1 MKENESDKF
10 AVACF
15 VCDSLVAFAL
25 TYQSADKSRDKHV
38 RKTGHPK
45 NMIHIKLP
53 KLLKL

>member
-1 MKENESDKF
+1 MKENETDKY

-15 VCDSLVAFAL
+15 VCDALISFAL
-25 TYQSADKSRDKHV
+25 TYQAADRSRDKHV

-45 NMIHIKLP
+45 NMIHVKFP